1 MAAREGARVGSAD
14 PRPPSAGPVPAGPP
28 AAEPSP
34 ASAEHSPADAEGS
47 PASEQRGAER
57 RAAGALEA
65 EILAILRAADG
76 PLSPGEV
83 RQRLAPPHQPGG
95 PRGELSYSTV
105 VTIVSRL
112 HAKGLLARQRA
123 GRGFTYTPVD
133 EASLAASRMSQV
145 LSSENDHDA
154 VLSRFVS
161 GLSGRDARLLRE
173 LLAGDAGPGDS
184 DPGRAGSQE

>member
-1 MAAREGARVGSAD
+1 V
-14 PRPPSAGPVPAGPP
+14 
-28 AAEPSP
+28 
-34 ASAEHSPADAEGS
+34 
-47 PASEQRGAER
+47 ER

-65 EILAILRAADG
+65 EILANLREADG
-76 PLSPGEV
+76 PLNPGEV
-83 RQRLAPPHQPGG
+83 RQRLTPRPPADGQPADG

-123 GRGFTYTPVD
+123 GRGFTYTPLD

-145 LSSENDHDA
+145 LGGENDHDA

-161 GLSGRDARLLRE
+161 GLSSRDARLLRE
-173 LLAGDAGPGDS
+173 LLASGGSPAGS
-184 DPGRAGSQE
+184 DPGPAGPDQGRPGQGSERG

>member
-1 MAAREGARVGSAD
+1 MSSAA
-14 PRPPSAGPVPAGPP
+14 
-28 AAEPSP
+28 
-34 ASAEHSPADAEGS
+34 
-47 PASEQRGAER
+47 GAER

-65 EILAILRAADG
+65 EILAIVRAADG
-76 PLSPGEV
+76 PLTPGEV
-83 RQRLAPPHQPGG
+83 RQRLAPGTQAG
-95 PRGELSYSTV
+95 RGDLSYSTV

-145 LSSENDHDA
+145 LGRENDHDA

-161 GLSGRDARLLRE
+161 GLSSRDARLLRE
-173 LLAGDAGPGDS
+173 LLASGGGPGGS
-184 DPGRAGSQE
+184 DPGPAGPDQGRPDQGRPDQGRGAG

>member
-1 MAAREGARVGSAD
+1 MGEEGPRLASA
-14 PRPPSAGPVPAGPP
+14 SPP
-28 AAEPSP
+28 ASP
-34 ASAEHSPADAEGS
+34 P
-47 PASEQRGAER
+47 GAER

-65 EILAILRAADG
+65 EILAILREADG

-83 RQRLAPPHQPGG
+83 RQRLAPRPQPGG

-105 VTIVSRL
+105 VPIVSRL

-133 EASLAASRMSQV
+133 DASLAASRMSQV
-145 LSSENDHDA
+145 LGSEHDHDA

-161 GLSGRDARLLRE
+161 GLSSRDARLLRQ
-173 LLAGDAGPGDS
+173 LLAGDGGPAGG
-184 DPGRAGSQE
+184 DPGPAGEQG

>member
-1 MAAREGARVGSAD
+1 MGEEGLFL
-14 PRPPSAGPVPAGPP
+14 
-28 AAEPSP
+28 
-34 ASAEHSPADAEGS
+34 ASGS
-47 PASEQRGAER
+47 PPGGEQQTAEASERQAAGASER

-65 EILAILRAADG
+65 EILAILREADG

-83 RQRLAPPHQPGG
+83 RQRLTPRAASSGPPPGGPEEAAPQAAG

-133 EASLAASRMSQV
+133 EASLAATRMSQV
-145 LSSENDHDA
+145 LGSEHDHDA

-161 GLSGRDARLLRE
+161 GLSSRDTRLLRE
-173 LLAGDAGPGDS
+173 LLGGDTSPAGG
-184 DPGRAGSQE
+184 DPGVAAGEQG

>member
-1 MAAREGARVGSAD
+1 VGGEGPRLASAS
-14 PRPPSAGPVPAGPP
+14 PPS
-28 AAEPSP
+28 
-34 ASAEHSPADAEGS
+34 
-47 PASEQRGAER
+47 AER

-65 EILAILRAADG
+65 EILAILREADG

-83 RQRLAPPHQPGG
+83 RQRLAPRPQPGDPRG
-95 PRGELSYSTV
+95 DPRGELSYSTV

-133 EASLAASRMSQV
+133 DASLAASRMTQV
-145 LSSENDHDA
+145 LGSEHDHDA

-161 GLSGRDARLLRE
+161 GLSSRDARLLRQ
-173 LLAGDAGPGDS
+173 LLAGGGGPAGG
-184 DPGRAGSQE
+184 DPGPAGEQG